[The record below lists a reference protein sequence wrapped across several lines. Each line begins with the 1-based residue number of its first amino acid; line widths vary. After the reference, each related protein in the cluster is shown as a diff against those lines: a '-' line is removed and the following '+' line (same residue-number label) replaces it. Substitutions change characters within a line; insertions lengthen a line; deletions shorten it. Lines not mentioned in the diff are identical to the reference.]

1 MADKQII
8 LVQFHDFEQKLADL
22 TFSIVNSNKNENFFS
37 VKVVGIT
44 TFQVYS
50 TNFQQIELVIFIRNI
65 PLRSCF

>member
-1 MADKQII
+1 MAGKQII

-22 TFSIVNSNKNENFFS
+22 TFLIVNSNSNENFFS

-50 TNFQQIELVIFIRNI
+50 TNLPMELVISIRNI
-65 PLRSCF
+65 PLRIFF

>member
-1 MADKQII
+1 MAGKQII

-22 TFSIVNSNKNENFFS
+22 TFLIVNSNKNENFFFS

-50 TNFQQIELVIFIRNI
+50 TNLPME
-65 PLRSCF
+65 

>member
-1 MADKQII
+1 MAGKQII

-22 TFSIVNSNKNENFFS
+22 TFLIVNSNKNENLFS
-37 VKVVGIT
+37 VEVGGIT

-50 TNFQQIELVIFIRNI
+50 TNLLMDLVIFFRNI

>member
-1 MADKQII
+1 MAGKQII

-22 TFSIVNSNKNENFFS
+22 TFLIVNSNKNENFFS

-50 TNFQQIELVIFIRNI
+50 TNLLMDLVIFIRNI

>member
-1 MADKQII
+1 MAGKQII

-22 TFSIVNSNKNENFFS
+22 TFLIVNSNKNENFFS

-50 TNFQQIELVIFIRNI
+50 TNLPMELVIFIRNI